1 MDYIMSER
9 VIYINKDSVER
20 ISVYDKAP
28 YEWVKLVSYPGMVK
42 KKKFL
47 GFTISTKV
55 EKEWVFSDLYNGYE
69 YKEKDFENSKDG
81 LFLDKEKQ
89 MIYRK
94 TKVVI
99 TLKRNG
105 HSFVEYFDGYS
116 EAVEYARRL
125 ADEFGCKFLR

>member
-1 MDYIMSER
+1 MVYIMSEK

-20 ISVYDKAP
+20 ITVYDKVP
-28 YEWVKLVSYPGMVK
+28 CEWFKLVSYPGMIK
-42 KKKFL
+42 KRKFL

-55 EKEWVFSDLYNGYE
+55 EKEWIFSE
-69 YKEKDFENSKDG
+69 YSYFEQRTEKDIENSKEG
-81 LFLDKEKQ
+81 LFIDKEKQ
-89 MIYRK
+89 MVYQK
-94 TKVVI
+94 AKVVV

-105 HSFVEYFDGYS
+105 RYFVEYFDGYS